1 MKRTIFLLTFTLAT
15 IFSTFAQ
22 AEKSD
27 IRKGNE
33 FFKQGKYPQA
43 ETAYKQAIGKNVGTY
58 EGAFNLGGSLY
69 KQQRWEEAATGYA
82 KLASEKGN
90 SARQS
95 EAFYNLGN
103 SNVKMRK
110 LQEAIDSYKDALR
123 LNPSD
128 AQAKFNLAY
137 AQKLKAEEDKKNEQD
152 KDENKDNQ
160 DNQDQNKDN
169 KDDKQDPDKKD
180 DKKDQDKKDDKQDP
194 DKDKKD
200 QEKEQPQ
207 KQQPNRESQQM
218 LNAIQAAEDKT
229 KEKLDKQKEAE
240 AVGMH
245 GVKQW

>member
-1 MKRTIFLLTFTLAT
+1 MWTFTAL
-15 IFSTFAQ
+15 AQ
-22 AEKSD
+22 AERSD
-27 IRKGNE
+27 IRKGND

-43 ETAYKQAIGKNVGTY
+43 ETAYKQAIGKNVGSY

-69 KQQRWEEAATGYA
+69 KQQRWEEAAAGYA

-90 SARQS
+90 SDRQS

-123 LNPSD
+123 INPSD

-137 AQKLKAEEDKKNEQD
+137 AQKLKEEEDKKN
-152 KDENKDNQ
+152 
-160 DNQDQNKDN
+160 NQDQNKDN
-169 KDDKQDPDKKD
+169 QDQNNNQNKDNQDQKDDKKDDNKDKNKDKDDKQDPN
-180 DKKDQDKKDDKQDP
+180 
-194 DKDKKD
+194 KDKKD

-207 KQQPNRESQQM
+207 KQQPNREAQQM
-218 LNAIQAAEDKT
+218 LNAVQAAEDKT

-240 AVGMH
+240 AVGVR